1 MSANLKDVN
10 MVTVT
15 SSNSSTATGVA
26 FRSTADWQSWTQWL
40 QRLAE
45 AHELWEFLDID
56 TEELPE
62 APPNPEWFTLQTLQG
77 IAWSQQATLATL
89 VRTFYHIIGLSLAQY

>member
-1 MSANLKDVN
+1 MA
-10 MVTVT
+10 TVT
-15 SSNSSTATGVA
+15 TSTSSTAAGVA
-26 FRSTADWQSWTQWL
+26 FRSASDLRSMVQWL

-62 APPNPEWFTLQTLQG
+62 APPNPERFTLQTLQG
-77 IAWSQQATLATL
+77 IARSQQATLATFF
-89 VRTFYHIIGLSLAQY
+89 RTFYHNIGLSLAQH